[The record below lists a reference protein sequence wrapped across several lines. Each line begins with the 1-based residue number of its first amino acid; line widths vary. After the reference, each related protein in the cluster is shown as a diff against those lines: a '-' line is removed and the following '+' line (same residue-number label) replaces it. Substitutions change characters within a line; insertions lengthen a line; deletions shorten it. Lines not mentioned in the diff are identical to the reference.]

1 MKLFVITFATDLF
14 CFILQVQKRKKEEEV
29 EKQNKICL
37 AKFYE
42 KNAATSKEKKENNA
56 TQLQLNEKKKEK
68 KKENDASTLQLI
80 QANEKKKEKKK
91 ENDASTLQLLQAN
104 ERLKKKKE
112 NIARVKERI
121 EKEKKKKMTPNMD
134 QLKQRIPNISIIP
147 IVQLIENQP
156 SEPVLENETKI
167 DSLHSTNFTFS
178 FKEKEYVL
186 VYNQET
192 KTHIPVEI
200 LSIDQY
206 ADGILKKERE
216 QKVLSASSKEPLLE
230 NSSVDI
236 KVEFEMG
243 DTNSTCVSVLD
254 ENETK
259 KWELNNGSSAQQ
271 ETQQTCREEDDWEI
285 IFLG

>member
-1 MKLFVITFATDLF
+1 
-14 CFILQVQKRKKEEEV
+14 V

-80 QANEKKKEKKK
+80 QANEKKKENNATSFIQANKKKKEKKK
-91 ENDASTLQLLQAN
+91 ENDASTFQLLQAK

-121 EKEKKKKMTPNMD
+121 EKEKKKKMTTNLD
-134 QLKQRIPNISIIP
+134 QLQQRIPNISIIP

-186 VYNQET
+186 VYDAQT

-254 ENETK
+254 EDETK
-259 KWELNNGSSAQQ
+259 KGELNNGSSAQQ

>member
-1 MKLFVITFATDLF
+1 M
-14 CFILQVQKRKKEEEV
+14 QVQKRKKEEEV

-56 TQLQLNEKKKEK
+56 TQLQIL
-68 KKENDASTLQLI
+68 

-104 ERLKKKKE
+104 ERLKKKKK

-121 EKEKKKKMTPNMD
+121 EKEKKKKMTTNLD
-134 QLKQRIPNISIIP
+134 QLKKRIPNISIIP

>member
-1 MKLFVITFATDLF
+1 
-14 CFILQVQKRKKEEEV
+14 LQVQKRKKEEEV

-186 VYNQET
+186 VYNQQT

>member
-1 MKLFVITFATDLF
+1 
-14 CFILQVQKRKKEEEV
+14 LQVQKRKKEEEV

-91 ENDASTLQLLQAN
+91 ENDASTLQILQAN
-104 ERLKKKKE
+104 ERLKKKKK

-186 VYNQET
+186 VYNQQT

-271 ETQQTCREEDDWEI
+271 ETKQTCREEDDWEI

>member
-1 MKLFVITFATDLF
+1 M
-14 CFILQVQKRKKEEEV
+14 QVQKRKKEEEV
-29 EKQNKICL
+29 EKQNKVCL

-156 SEPVLENETKI
+156 SKPVLENETKI

-186 VYNQET
+186 VYNQQT